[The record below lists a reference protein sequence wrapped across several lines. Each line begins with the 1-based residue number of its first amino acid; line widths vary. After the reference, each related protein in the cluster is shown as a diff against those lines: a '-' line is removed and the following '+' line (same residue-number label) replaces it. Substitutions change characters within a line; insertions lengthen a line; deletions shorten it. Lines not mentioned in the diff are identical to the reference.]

1 MHDTHYYDCIIHTEL
16 KNREHLK
23 GPVVDLK
30 LMNFCTENLV
40 DDLPFYWYEIYLGN
54 YPIGKISL
62 RLGYNEITMINGHVG
77 YEIDEP
83 YRGHNYG
90 YYALELIKTLAMDH
104 GFRYLIV
111 TTTIDNFQS
120 QKTIMRAKGQL
131 ILSEYEV
138 PKSHILY
145 VLGKPKMN
153 IYEITL
159 G

>member
-1 MHDTHYYDCIIHTEL
+1 MHSTQYYDCIIHTEI
-16 KNREHLK
+16 KSKEHLK

-30 LMNFCTENLV
+30 LMHFYTDNSV
-40 DDLPFYWYEIYLGN
+40 DELPYYWYEICLGN
-54 YPIGKISL
+54 LAIGKISL
-62 RLGYNEITMINGHVG
+62 RLGYNDITMVNGHVG
-77 YEIDEP
+77 YEINEA

-90 YYALELIKTLAMDH
+90 YYALELIKSLAMDH

-111 TTTIDNFQS
+111 TATVDNFQS
-120 QKTIMRAKGQL
+120 QKIIMRAGGKL
-131 ILSEYEV
+131 IYSDYKV
-138 PKSHILY
+138 PKTHILY